1 MAQHS
6 VVSSAIIYYYPSWL
20 RRYGLLILKPSI
32 KQVQHLNKEFNLEKP
47 LNTKEC
53 PLFLRTL
60 CYYFKE
66 QFPDDYFD
74 FSICENYVCK
84 YFQTADEKKTN
95 QKQHDLYLPRQPVF
109 DVSEEVIIHH
119 SLTQTESIS
128 DGCLIRRYAFGKKKM
143 LSIRE
148 IALQCNLPL
157 NIRSLRNFNVEPE
170 LRKRICYPDYAV
182 EHNFYEEVSH
192 HVKRLPEM
200 NSDGRAF
207 ADLIISK

>member
-1 MAQHS
+1 
-6 VVSSAIIYYYPSWL
+6 
-20 RRYGLLILKPSI
+20 
-32 KQVQHLNKEFNLEKP
+32 
-47 LNTKEC
+47 
-53 PLFLRTL
+53 
-60 CYYFKE
+60 
-66 QFPDDYFD
+66 
-74 FSICENYVCK
+74 
-84 YFQTADEKKTN
+84 
-95 QKQHDLYLPRQPVF
+95 
-109 DVSEEVIIHH
+109 
-119 SLTQTESIS
+119 
-128 DGCLIRRYAFGKKKM
+128 M

-182 EHNFYEEVSH
+182 EHNFYEEVSC